1 MRNANPISPF
11 LDQRGLLVIDGGL
24 ATELERRGH
33 DLKDELW
40 SARLLIDDP
49 NAIVQIHL
57 DYLQAGADCIISAS
71 YQATIEGFMGKGVD
85 EESAEELLRKSV
97 QIALDAR
104 DDFWSSQSNRQG
116 RTRPIVAA
124 SIGPY
129 GAALADG
136 SEYTG
141 DYELDDEGL
150 YDFHQS
156 RWKVLSRTRADIL
169 ACETIPSYPE
179 TKALVRII
187 KETPGRYAWLSFSCQ
202 DNKRINDGT
211 PIARCIQET
220 DGLNQVVAVGIN
232 CTAPRFIP
240 GLIDEVKANTDKPII
255 VYPNSGE
262 HFEPE
267 TREWLGQAELDYFA
281 KASESWRSRGAQLI
295 GGCCRTG
302 PEHIYQIRQ
311 LLLPNSL

>member
-1 MRNANPISPF
+1 MRSANPISPF
-11 LDQRGLLVIDGGL
+11 LDQSGLLVIDGGL

-33 DLKDELW
+33 DLRDELW
-40 SARLLIDDP
+40 SARFLIDDP
-49 NAIVQIHL
+49 DAIYQIHR

-85 EESAEELLRKSV
+85 EEGAVELLRKAV
-97 QIALDAR
+97 QIALNAR
-104 DDFWSSQSNRQG
+104 DDFWSYQSNRLG
-116 RTRPIVAA
+116 RTRPLVAA

-141 DYELDDEGL
+141 DYDLDEEGL
-150 YDFHQS
+150 YDFHKR
-156 RWKVLSRTRADIL
+156 RWEILSRTRADIL

-179 TKALVRII
+179 TKALVRLI
-187 KETPGRYAWLSFSCQ
+187 KETPGRYAWVCFSCQ
-202 DNKRINDGT
+202 DNWRINDGT

-220 DGLNQVVAVGIN
+220 AGLNQIAAVGIN

-240 GLIDEVKANTDKPII
+240 GLIDEVKANTGKPII

-262 HFEPE
+262 HFEPD
-267 TREWLGQAELDYFA
+267 TREWLGQAEPDNFA
-281 KASESWRSRGAQLI
+281 EESKSWRSRGAQLI

-302 PEHIYQIRQ
+302 PEHISQIRG
-311 LLLPNSL
+311 LLLQKSL